1 MPLWMLITRMAILQ
15 RLLQFGTTSAF
26 QPIVAPFSTIHRIN
40 RSTSSIYQRASCR
53 IATKVFASSRSL
65 FLHKHPTLTSSSS
78 SIQRSRIGH
87 ELFST
92 MNPTD
97 DSTKKEAPKAG
108 VASPDE
114 IQKFVD
120 EAGERLVVI
129 DVRNPNAEVEPGD
142 QKSLKVGPLPDPD
155 ANVRPKAIHV
165 VWDRASASMAVPPA
179 LLEDTSTPI
188 ITHCG
193 GGGRGQLAKEYLEQQ
208 YGFTNVL
215 NGGGPKET
223 ENWKVFGDK

>member
-1 MPLWMLITRMAILQ
+1 MCYKMPLWMLITLMAMLQ
-15 RLLQFGTTSAF
+15 RLLQLGTITAF
-26 QPIVAPFSTIHRIN
+26 QPVVNPFSTIHRIN
-40 RSTSSIYQRASCR
+40 RSTPSYIYQRSSCR
-53 IATKVFASSRSL
+53 IATKVFVSSRSL
-65 FLHKHPTLTSSSS
+65 FLHKHPTLTSSS

-208 YGFTNVL
+208 YGRQTFL
-215 NGGGPKET
+215 SH
-223 ENWKVFGDK
+223 FY